1 MIPSKFYKVFQS
13 NSYKT
18 KRSIMGEQRVSKLS
32 DKKQME
38 KFVSALLND
47 VQALEYMLENDMFD
61 KGVTRIGAEQEM
73 VLVDKKD
80 FRAAP
85 MAMEALALLEDCEW
99 CETEIARFNLETNL
113 DPRVLEGKCF
123 SALEKEN
130 RDKLDEIQKRIQSL
144 GLDIVLTGI
153 LPTLVKSDLAIEN
166 LTPKKRYKALVD
178 AINEQLNGRQY
189 ELKIKGIDELRITH
203 DSPLIEACNTSFQV
217 HLQIEPDDF
226 VKMYN
231 IAQAITG
238 PVLAIAANSPI
249 VFGKKLWHE
258 SRIAMFQQSIDTRSS
273 HDHVRDKSARVS
285 FGNDWLRD
293 SIMEIYRE
301 DISRF
306 RVLLSADIDEDSI
319 GLLKKGEIPKL
330 RALQVHNSTVYR
342 WNRPCYGV
350 SENGKPHLRIENRVF
365 GAGPTVKDE
374 VANAMFWIGLM
385 LGMAEKYDDIT
396 NHLSFED
403 VHDNFEKAARF
414 GIDSTFSWIDDKKIS
429 VIDLISNELAPIA
442 RKGLAS
448 KGVDQGDIDL
458 YMGIIEER
466 ARLHMN
472 GARWILRSYV
482 KLKGKASQDEVL
494 STLTHCMIENQKTSE
509 PLHKWAMPE
518 ISDLKTY
525 NPRKLK
531 IAGFMD
537 TDLFTVQKEDIIE
550 LVAEMMDWKKI
561 RYTPVENKDGTLAGL
576 VTSRTILRHFIRTKD
591 SKLKKFKTVEDIMI
605 KDPKTIGPSA
615 TIMDALKIMREHQ
628 VGCLPVIS
636 GNELVGI
643 ITEQDFLR
651 VSTSLLERE

>member
-1 MIPSKFYKVFQS
+1 
-13 NSYKT
+13 
-18 KRSIMGEQRVSKLS
+18 MGEQRVSKLT
-32 DKKQME
+32 DKKQMD
-38 KFVSALLND
+38 KFVSALLKD
-47 VQALEYMLENDMFD
+47 VQALEYMLEKDMFD
-61 KGVTRIGAEQEM
+61 KGITRIGAEQEM

-85 MAMEALALLEDCEW
+85 MAMEALELLKEHEW
-99 CETEIARFNLETNL
+99 CETEIAKFNLETNL
-113 DPRVLEGKCF
+113 DPRVLEGSCF
-123 SALEKEN
+123 SDLEKEN
-130 RDKLDEIQKRIQSL
+130 REKLIIIEERIQEL
-144 GLDIVLTGI
+144 GLNIVLTGI
-153 LPTLVKSDLAIEN
+153 LPTFVKSDLDIEN
-166 LTPKKRYKALVD
+166 LTPKKRYKALVE
-178 AINEQLNGRQY
+178 AINEQLNGRKY

-238 PVLAIAANSPI
+238 PVLAIAANSPL

-273 HDHVRDKSARVS
+273 HNHIRDKSPRVS
-285 FGNDWLRD
+285 FGNRWLKD

-319 GLLKKGEIPKL
+319 ELLKDGKIPKL

-350 SENGKPHLRIENRVF
+350 SDNGKPHLRIENRVF

-374 VANAMFWIGLM
+374 LANAVFWIGLM

-396 NHLSFED
+396 KELSFED

-414 GIDSTFSWIDDKKIS
+414 GIDTTFSWIDDKKVS
-429 VIDLISNELAPIA
+429 ATDLILNELVPIA
-442 RKGLAS
+442 RKGLTS
-448 KGVDQGDIDL
+448 KGVDKKDIDAYL
-458 YMGIIEER
+458 GIIEER

-472 GARWILRSYV
+472 GARWILRSYM

-494 STLTHCMIENQKTSE
+494 STITHCMVENQKTSK
-509 PLHKWAMPE
+509 PLHEWDMPE
-518 ISDLKTY
+518 ISDLKSY

-531 IAGFMD
+531 VSGFME
-537 TDLFTVQKEDIIE
+537 TDLFTVRSEDLIE

-561 RYTPVENKDGTLAGL
+561 KYTPVENKDGSLAGL
-576 VTSRTILRHFIRTKD
+576 VSSRLLLRHFIRTNN
-591 SKLKKFKTVEDIMI
+591 SELKKFTTVEDIMI
-605 KDPKTIGPSA
+605 KDPVSISPLA
-615 TIMDALKIMREHQ
+615 TIMDAMKIMKEKN
-628 VGCLPVIS
+628 VGCLPVVD
-636 GNELVGI
+636 GKELVGI
-643 ITEQDFLR
+643 ITEQDFIAISR
-651 VSTSLLERE
+651 SLLERE